1 MKFMRTPIFSG
12 LAALLALA
20 GGAFAQANNGIPGPT
35 NYASFSRFIT
45 DRNIFDPGR
54 QPHYYSA
61 TTRNRPRTRVSASAP
76 AFTLVGTMSY
86 EKGMFAF
93 FSGNNAD
100 LKKVLPVAGKIADY
114 TVTEITMG
122 HAVLQATNAAAP
134 LPLKVGDVVRQENG
148 KWGPSGASEQP
159 AGSSNGSS
167 NDSGSRAPAASG
179 AAGGEN
185 AAASE
190 PASPAS
196 AGEPNDILKRLMEKR
211 EQENK

>member
-1 MKFMRTPIFSG
+1 MKLMRTPIFFG

-20 GGAFAQANNGIPGPT
+20 GGACAQSNNGIPGPT
-35 NYASFSRFIT
+35 NYAAFSRFIT
-45 DRNIFDPGR
+45 DRNIFDPAR

-61 TTRNRPRTRVSASAP
+61 TTRIRPRTRVSASAP

-93 FSGNNAD
+93 FSGNTAD
-100 LKKVLPVAGKIADY
+100 LKKVLPVSEKIADY

-122 HAVLQATNAAAP
+122 HAVLQATNAP
-134 LPLKVGDVVRQENG
+134 DKLELKVGDVVRQENG
-148 KWGPSGASEQP
+148 KWVLSGAGDLP
-159 AGSSNGSS
+159 AGSSSS
-167 NDSGSRAPAASG
+167 AETNSAS
-179 AAGGEN
+179 AGEN
-185 AAASE
+185 AAAGAA
-190 PASPAS
+190 ASPAS

>member
-1 MKFMRTPIFSG
+1 MKLMRTPIFFG
-12 LAALLALA
+12 LAALLTLAA
-20 GGAFAQANNGIPGPT
+20 GGAFAQSNNGIPGPT

-45 DRNIFDPGR
+45 DRNIFDPAR
-54 QPHYYSA
+54 QPHYYST
-61 TTRNRPRTRVSASAP
+61 TTRIRPRTRVSASAP

-100 LKKVLPVAGKIADY
+100 LKKVLPVSEKIADY

-122 HAVLQATNAAAP
+122 HAVLQATNAP
-134 LPLKVGDVVRQENG
+134 DKLELKVGDVVRQENG
-148 KWGPSGASEQP
+148 KWVLSGAGDLP
-159 AGSSNGSS
+159 AGSSSS
-167 NDSGSRAPAASG
+167 SPSASPG

-185 AAASE
+185 AAASAA
-190 PASPAS
+190 ASPAS
-196 AGEPNDILKRLMEKR
+196 AGESNDILKRLMEKR

>member
-1 MKFMRTPIFSG
+1 MKLMRTPLIF
-12 LAALLALA
+12 ALVLVLTS
-20 GGAFAQANNGIPGPT
+20 GGAFAQSSNGIPGPT

-45 DRNIFDPGR
+45 DRNIFDPSR
-54 QPHYYSA
+54 QPHYYST
-61 TTRNRPRTRVSASAP
+61 TTRNRPRTHVSASAP

-93 FSGNNAD
+93 FSGNSAD
-100 LKKVLPVAGKIADY
+100 LKKALMASEKIADY

-122 HAVLQATNAAAP
+122 RAVLQATNQQEK
-134 LPLKVGDVVRQENG
+134 LVLKVGDVMREENG
-148 KWGPSGASEQP
+148 KWALSGAGELP
-159 AGSSNGSS
+159 AGSSNGS
-167 NDSGSRAPAASG
+167 GSSAPA
-179 AAGGEN
+179 

-190 PASPAS
+190 SASPAS